1 MKHGHV
7 ATSEIRSNS
16 KGSILCIT
24 GVMQEV
30 DGKEHSRSRARE
42 SEPNREHLNRGAKE
56 KIPICSLL
64 LAATHHILVESE
76 N

>member
-1 MKHGHV
+1 VKHGDV

-24 GVMQEV
+24 GVMQEA
-30 DGKEHSRSRARE
+30 DGKEYSRSRA
-42 SEPNREHLNRGAKE
+42 SEANREHLNQGAKE

-64 LAATHHILVESE
+64 PAAMRHILVESE